1 MAKGMGMMTGP
12 KTYVAPEG
20 GARDTKYI
28 LKKLGHYLLKYR
40 WPLLAALLLTLLSN
54 MLALVGPS
62 LSGSA
67 IDAIVGPDA
76 VQFERVFYYA
86 LLMIVFYIVSSALSY
101 GISVLMMS
109 I

>member
-40 WPLLAALLLTLLSN
+40 WPLLAALLLTFLSN
-54 MLALVGPS
+54 MLALVCRAARSTRLSGRTRCS
-62 LSGSA
+62 LSACSTMR
-67 IDAIVGPDA
+67 
-76 VQFERVFYYA
+76 F
-86 LLMIVFYIVSSALSY
+86 
-101 GISVLMMS
+101 
-109 I
+109 